1 MLFLTED
8 DVRRVLTMEMAI
20 EGVEA
25 GLRKVALDEAVNI
38 PRTRCQTDHIMLHV
52 LSASAKSL
60 GLAGHKAY
68 TTGKRGA
75 RFWVT
80 LYDGKTGAMIALMQ
94 ADYLGQMRT
103 GAASAVATRLLARP
117 DAATVGMLGTGAQA
131 RTQLL
136 GVCQVRPIKQA
147 RVFSRDP
154 AKRAEFAR
162 RMTEEAGIEVVA
174 SESAETAVRGAD
186 IVITATTSRDP
197 VFFGDWLSPGMHL
210 NVIGSNFRTKAE
222 IDLETVRRAQL
233 VVIDSK
239 EQGKVEA
246 GDLLAALD
254 ADILQWTDIPEL
266 GQLIIGRYPG
276 RESPEDVTLF
286 CSLGLGIEDVAVGA
300 RVLAKARELGIGQQI
315 ELNPNTAPTT
325 N

>member
-1 MLFLTED
+1 MLFLTEN
-8 DVRRVLTMEMAI
+8 DVRQVLTMEMAI

-25 GLRKVALDEAVNI
+25 GLRKVALDEAVNV

-52 LSASAKSL
+52 LSAAAKSL
-60 GLAGHKAY
+60 GVAGHKAY
-68 TTGKRGA
+68 TTGKAGA
-75 RFWVT
+75 RFWLT
-80 LYDGKTGAMIALMQ
+80 LYDGKTGAMVALMQ

-117 DAATVGMLGTGAQA
+117 DAATVGMIGTGLQA

-136 GVCQVRPIKQA
+136 GVCRVRPIQRA
-147 RVFSRDP
+147 RVFSRDS
-154 AKRAEFAR
+154 ARRAEFAR
-162 RMTEEAGIEVVA
+162 RMTDELGVEVVA
-174 SESAETAVRGAD
+174 VESAEAAVRGAD

-197 VFFGDWLSPGMHL
+197 VLLGEWVSPGMHL

-222 IDLETVRRAQL
+222 IDIETVRRAQV

-239 EQGKVEA
+239 EQGKLEA

-254 ADILQWTDIPEL
+254 ADVIRWSDIPEL
-266 GQLIIGRYPG
+266 GQVMIGRYPG

-300 RVLAKARELGIGQQI
+300 RVLAKARELGLGQPL
-315 ELNPNTAPTT
+315 EVNPSLGS
-325 N
+325 